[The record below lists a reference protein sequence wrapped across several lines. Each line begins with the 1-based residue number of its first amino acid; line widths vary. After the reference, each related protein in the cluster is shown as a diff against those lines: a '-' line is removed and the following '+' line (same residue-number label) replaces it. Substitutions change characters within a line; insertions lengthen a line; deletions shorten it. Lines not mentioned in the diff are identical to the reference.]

1 MQILQLNFQ
10 VTVPCHAYMKD
21 GAPVAEA
28 IAQVPG
34 LIWKAWIF
42 NESTNTAGG
51 IYLFEDKAALE
62 DYLESPIMEGLR
74 NSPAFSD
81 ITVNRF
87 DVLADLSKV
96 TRFDVTKQK
105 VPDIEVVARH

>member
-10 VTVPCHAYMKD
+10 VTVSCRAYMKECV
-21 GAPVAEA
+21 PVAEM
-28 IAQVPG
+28 IAQTPG

-42 NESTNTAGG
+42 NEETNTAGG

-62 DYLESPIMEGLR
+62 AYLQGPVMEGLR

-87 DVLADLSKV
+87 DVLSDLSKV
-96 TRFDVTKQK
+96 TRFDVTKQRM
-105 VPDIEVVARH
+105 PELEVALD